1 MLDAALV
8 QHARDRR
15 PLHALQPGAQVVVGA
30 PCNPIG
36 CLRIGRAAGWRVVLE
51 TTIARRVMRRSNHNA
66 VGTGVG
72 QNRVGY
78 RRSRGIAAAIV
89 DANLQL
95 IGQQHLEGGDHGGL
109 G

>member
-1 MLDAALV
+1 
-8 QHARDRR
+8 
-15 PLHALQPGAQVVVGA
+15 
-30 PCNPIG
+30 
-36 CLRIGRAAGWRVVLE
+36 
-51 TTIARRVMRRSNHNA
+51 MRRSNHNA